1 MKKWLLGISC
11 IIMIA
16 CGDKEKKEN
25 INPFADFNISVD
37 TVMVNSGNEILM
49 AASNSYGHAIS
60 SDLSRLYNWDSKSS
74 KIETV
79 DLDELVLLEKTTFE
93 KEGPNGVGQNAYVLR
108 IFGNGQLAFIGWD
121 ERIAITDLKGQVLK
135 RIKLDEPWMKEG
147 FEEKGSLSFMDF
159 SDDGKKIYCGFLN
172 FKKLDSDIVELDLEN
187 QKKNLLSLSEFAKRD
202 KYKVTWSSEDGM
214 SMSMSYPTLDMVK
227 WKGDILFS
235 TDITNS
241 IYHYK
246 PQQDT
251 LILHQ
256 FEQIL
261 TANEKTGTY
270 NTEVTS
276 QKAMGE
282 IRSQIREEV
291 NFTKLIWD
299 EKNQIFYRFTYFTL
313 PKVTDEELKYRTFIS
328 VLNPDFELIGEKEI
342 TDLGIK
348 MPNVQF
354 VKDGKIY
361 LFLNLDDELA
371 YVRLSII

>member
-1 MKKWLLGISC
+1 ML
-11 IIMIA
+11 
-16 CGDKEKKEN
+16 
-25 INPFADFNISVD
+25 
-37 TVMVNSGNEILM
+37 T
-49 AASNSYGHAIS
+49 
-60 SDLSRLYNWDSKSS
+60 
-74 KIETV
+74 
-79 DLDELVLLEKTTFE
+79 
-93 KEGPNGVGQNAYVLR
+93 
-108 IFGNGQLAFIGWD
+108 
-121 ERIAITDLKGQVLK
+121 
-135 RIKLDEPWMKEG
+135 
-147 FEEKGSLSFMDF
+147 
-159 SDDGKKIYCGFLN
+159 
-172 FKKLDSDIVELDLEN
+172 
-187 QKKNLLSLSEFAKRD
+187 LSEFANRD

-241 IYHYK
+241 IYHFK

-251 LILHQ
+251 LIQHQ

-261 TANEKTGTY
+261 TENEKTGTY
-270 NTEVTS
+270 NTEVSS

-299 EKNQIFYRFTYFTL
+299 EKNQVFYRFTYFTL
-313 PKVTDEELKYRTFIS
+313 PKVSDEELKYRTFIS

-342 TDLGIK
+342 TDLGINI
-348 MPNVQF
+348 PNVQF

-371 YVRLSII
+371 YVRLQLNKV